1 MSNAKKNDPIEIN
14 EKRMQSNNSEDIPLL
29 KEGGQEDFKPK
40 IIGFLCNWCSYA
52 GADLAGVSRLQMP
65 PSLRIIRVM
74 CSGSLEPYVILE
86 PLKKGVDGV
95 LVMGCHPGDCHYISG
110 NLQAKNKYNMMKNIL
125 GLTDFGNERLR
136 LEWVSASEGKQF
148 QNVIVEFTNDLKK
161 LGPNPIRI
169 KGKESQH
176 FIKDIAIAQ
185 KALDGF
191 RLRSIV
197 GKEFKLVNEGNVYN
211 ERCSQE
217 RFEEIIGNI
226 EKEELINTK
235 ILDVIA
241 EEPKSVVQISE
252 IINEPTDVVFEY
264 IGYLWKRQM
273 VQMMGHSDIHPIY
286 QKARGVQ

>member
-1 MSNAKKNDPIEIN
+1 MSNEQKIEPNEIN
-14 EKRMQSNNSEDIPLL
+14 EEGTQSNHSENIPQA
-29 KEGGQEDFKPK
+29 KDDDFKPK

-65 PSLRIIRVM
+65 TSLRIIRVM
-74 CSGSLEPYVILE
+74 CSGSLEPYVLLE

-95 LVMGCHPGDCHYISG
+95 LIMGCHPGDCHYISG
-110 NLQAKNKYNMMKNIL
+110 NLQAKNKYNMMKNVL
-125 GLTDFGNERLR
+125 ALTDFGNERMR
-136 LEWVSASEGKQF
+136 LEWVSASEGKMF
-148 QNVIVEFTNDLKK
+148 QNVIVEFTNELKK
-161 LGPNPIRI
+161 LGPNPIKV

-176 FIKDIAIAQ
+176 FIKELTIAQ

-191 RLRSIV
+191 RLRSVV

-211 ERCSQE
+211 EKCSQE
-217 RFEEIIGNI
+217 RFHEIIGNI
-226 EKEELINTK
+226 EEEELINTK
-235 ILDVIA
+235 ILDMIA

-252 IINEPTDVVFEY
+252 TINVPTDVVFEY

-273 VQMMGHSDIHPIY
+273 VQMMGHSGIHPIY